1 MKERKNMPTLIDPS
15 NDSIWSKLL
24 KRINKDYP
32 KAITRLTTDKDSSGN
47 IRVHLV
53 IHTRCGGT
61 AEDPTIARTY
71 DISGYKDKVIMEVIT
86 IDNQKVTDKESIA
99 KLYYMAEPAAKGL
112 YIGVDADRITAYLD
126 KSIPFSIEQKFINA
140 TNKLKTF
147 LTEKNVADTEANTEK
162 IRDFGTIK
170 PKKQW

>member
-1 MKERKNMPTLIDPS
+1 
-15 NDSIWSKLL
+15 
-24 KRINKDYP
+24 
-32 KAITRLTTDKDSSGN
+32 
-47 IRVHLV
+47 
-53 IHTRCGGT
+53 
-61 AEDPTIARTY
+61 
-71 DISGYKDKVIMEVIT
+71 
-86 IDNQKVTDKESIA
+86 
-99 KLYYMAEPAAKGL
+99 MAEPAAKGL

-140 TNKLKTF
+140 TTKLKTF